1 MKKHFFS
8 LIFSTIGSLLF
19 CQSSSNLN
27 LLGSLSFPG
36 TECNDVW
43 GYVSN
48 TGKEYAIVGLQN
60 GVSVVDV
67 SDPTNPVESF
77 FVAGVQSIWRDI
89 KVWNNYAFVTADQ
102 GDDGLLIIDLED
114 LSGSTFLY
122 TTFDANGVSMF
133 SKAHNIFI
141 DEFGRAYIFGGDV
154 SGDGATAGALILD
167 VTNVV
172 LTPNDT
178 VLPSILGIFDNFYLH
193 DGMARGDTLWG
204 AAIYEGK
211 FFAIDV
217 SDPTSPA
224 IFNDS
229 LAFQETP
236 NEFTHNCWISDD
248 GRTLFTTDEKSG
260 AYIGSYDVSDLS
272 NIQEL
277 DRVQSS
283 PDIGTVIPH
292 NAHVHGDYLIT
303 SYYRDGIVVHDISY
317 PEHLVEVAHYDS
329 YAGAGDGF
337 DGSWGAYPYL
347 PSGIILSSEI
357 NSGPSGEG
365 LLVVLDPDYS
375 PASYLK
381 GLVKDSL
388 NQLPL
393 NNVSIRI
400 LSYDILSTSS
410 NLSGNYLIGTGNQN
424 TYEVE
429 YSKLGYFTDTI
440 EVTFSSGQL
449 VTKNVA
455 LLPQQSFTKTG
466 KVVNTM
472 GEGIANSNVFISSSF
487 FKDTTTTNNL
497 GEFNLDTL
505 YQADYTFNVGSWGYR
520 TICDTYSIVN
530 DSTSLTIVLDSS
542 YYDDFTFDFG
552 WQSSGNA
559 TSGFWELSD
568 PNPTIEENQ
577 IYNPSDDISTD
588 CSNRAYVTGNAIGGG
603 SGGDDVDDG
612 YVKLTSPIFDLA
624 DYTQPVIKY
633 YQWFANGSG
642 WSEADDSLNV
652 YLSNGI
658 ETVLISS
665 TVAQLNNQWQER
677 NIVVSEYITPTSE
690 MTFSVT
696 VSDYAPNNHLVEGA
710 IDGFE
715 IYEDTTGLVDLITDN
730 LVVENVI
737 IFPNPA
743 NERIFVAKE
752 GEKII
757 YNSSGLIMLTTSQ
770 KRINISH
777 FQKGIYILN
786 VGNHYQKF
794 VKL

>member
-122 TTFDANGVSMF
+122 TSLDANGVSMF

-292 NAHVHGDYLIT
+292 NAHVHGDYLVT

-329 YAGAGDGF
+329 YPGAGDGF

-505 YQADYTFNVGSWGYR
+505 YQANYTFNVGSWGYR

-552 WQSSGNA
+552 WQISGNA

-603 SGGDDVDDG
+603 SGGDDVDNG
-612 YVKLTSPIFDLA
+612 YVKLTSPIFDLS

-665 TVAQLNNQWQER
+665 TVAQLNNQWQEK

-715 IYEDTTGLVDLITDN
+715 IYEDTTGLVDLINDN
-730 LVVENVI
+730 VVVENVI

-743 NERIFVAKE
+743 NEHIFVAKE

-757 YNSSGLIMLTTSQ
+757 YNSSGLIILTTSQ
-770 KRINISH
+770 KRINVSH